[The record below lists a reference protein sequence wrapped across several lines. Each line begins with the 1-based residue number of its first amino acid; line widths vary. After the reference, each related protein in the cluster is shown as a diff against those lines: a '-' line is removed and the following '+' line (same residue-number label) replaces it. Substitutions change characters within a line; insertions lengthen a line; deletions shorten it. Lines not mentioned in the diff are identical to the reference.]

1 MAFNKL
7 RNWSL
12 LFWLFY
18 FLLSN
23 NEKIHAQDY
32 DLQIVPS
39 QIVTPT
45 DGAEFCNN
53 DNPPLRFQVNNLDSS
68 PGSGLY
74 TDIDINAHNLL
85 ATLTLTGVNTGV
97 VTRSFNTKGSGSQN
111 PGSTTIATTTYAFFD
126 WPESLSIPNIGTTT
140 ITIEIKVSRF
150 CQINNCEFK
159 NSAGWISEPP
169 CIFTV
174 FCGADLLYQAILHY
188 C

>member
-1 MAFNKL
+1 MALNKL

-23 NEKIHAQDY
+23 NEEIHAQDY
-32 DLQIVPS
+32 DLQIVSS

-74 TDIDINAHNLL
+74 TDIDINALRTF
-85 ATLTLTGVNTGV
+85 A
-97 VTRSFNTKGSGSQN
+97 
-111 PGSTTIATTTYAFFD
+111 
-126 WPESLSIPNIGTTT
+126 PET
-140 ITIEIKVSRF
+140 
-150 CQINNCEFK
+150 
-159 NSAGWISEPP
+159 
-169 CIFTV
+169 
-174 FCGADLLYQAILHY
+174 
-188 C
+188 

>member
-7 RNWSL
+7 RNWGL

-18 FLLSN
+18 FLLL
-23 NEKIHAQDY
+23 NEEVHAQDY
-32 DLQIVPS
+32 DLQIVAS

-97 VTRSFNTKGSGSQN
+97 VTRSFNSKGSGSQN
-111 PGSTTIATTTYAFFD
+111 PASSIIATTTYAFFD
-126 WPESLSIPNIGTTT
+126 WPESLSIPD
-140 ITIEIKVSRF
+140 SD
-150 CQINNCEFK
+150 
-159 NSAGWISEPP
+159 SISLSQQWCAP
-169 CIFTV
+169 
-174 FCGADLLYQAILHY
+174 
-188 C
+188 